1 MWPSTLR
8 RIRRPRT
15 ASEREKGRVP
25 AGTGERG
32 FSLLEII
39 VTLVLIASVGAMMVS
54 FLGAQLFQG
63 GRTAE
68 WMQDE
73 FALSSVMERIIA
85 DYREELYDGTLVLK
99 DFVEARDTAEE
110 INTPTMYGSDID
122 EANADPI
129 AFDEDNKEIPATETS
144 TVWKVTLKKGDQT
157 LITIFTE

>member
-1 MWPSTLR
+1 
-8 RIRRPRT
+8 
-15 ASEREKGRVP
+15 
-25 AGTGERG
+25 
-32 FSLLEII
+32 

-85 DYREELYDGTLVLK
+85 DYRDALSAETLDLAA
-99 DFVEARDTAEE
+99 FMAARDTADEV
-110 INTPTMYGSDID
+110 NALYGSEID
-122 EANADPI
+122 DVKEEATAFAADP
-129 AFDEDNKEIPATETS
+129 APSGDFTESGADPAVRKLALT
-144 TVWKVTLKKGDQT
+144 KGDQT